1 MSNQQMLLIILVVI
15 IVGAAIA
22 VGISL
27 FQEDN
32 IEASRAAII
41 QDLQI
46 LAGQARQY
54 YVKPY
59 YLGGGNRTFSGVT
72 FNNISRISQNENGR
86 YYIQNASQSQL
97 TIVGVGWLVS
107 DDDSIRVSMSV
118 TEQSNVIQVLN

>member
-1 MSNQQMLLIILVVI
+1 MLLIILVII

-22 VGISL
+22 IGISL

-32 IEASRAAII
+32 IEANRAAVI
-41 QDLQI
+41 QDLQV

-59 YLGGGNRTFSGVT
+59 YLGGGNRTFVGVT

-86 YYIQNASQSQL
+86 YYIQNSTQSQL
-97 TIVGVGWLVS
+97 TIVGVGWLIS
-107 DDDSIRVSMSV
+107 DDDSIRVSMQV
-118 TEQSNVIQVLN
+118 TEQTNTIQIIN